1 MKPLLTLAHFIDRLN
16 QCIGRAVSWLI
27 LATVLISAGNAIMRK
42 AFQMSPT
49 LFLKFNGLCSRRCF
63 CSRRAIRC

>member
-42 AFQMSPT
+42 AFPDELQRFS
-49 LFLKFNGLCSRRCF
+49 
-63 CSRRAIRC
+63 